1 MPAMTS
7 QLASLKKLQGH
18 SREQLF
24 KALYESSH
32 SDCVVEVI
40 KSRRKPDVC
49 IKRNGV
55 VVHNIS
61 VKSAD
66 KVIQWELK
74 SESKLLAMYGNN
86 HPLVEF
92 MNIRTKNDKPTQKQ
106 LFVDYFPRITAYLS
120 DKQNFKQFITKHF
133 TNNNEVDLLA
143 VGNGVSY
150 NIYNFQQVLDYMA
163 DNYVVKNS
171 EQQVQINTTDDYLM
185 FSIEI
190 RSDKKCM
197 LIRQD
202 VSSLQRVLKHITP
215 VDIVPPI

>member
-7 QLASLKKLQGH
+7 NLASLKKLQGH
-18 SREQLF
+18 NREQLF
-24 KALYESSH
+24 KSLYETNH

-40 KSRRKPDVC
+40 KTRRKPDVC

-74 SESKLLAMYGNN
+74 SYNKLLSLYDNSHLIM
-86 HPLVEF
+86 EF
-92 MNIRTKNDKPTQKQ
+92 MNIRTQNDKPTQKQ
-106 LFVDYFPRITAYLS
+106 LFVDYFPRVIAYLS
-120 DKQNFKQFITKHF
+120 DKHNFKQFITKHF

-143 VGNGVSY
+143 VGNGTNY
-150 NIYNFQQVLDYMA
+150 NIYNFQQILDYMA
-163 DNYVVKNS
+163 DNYVVRNS
-171 EQQVQINTTDDYLM
+171 EQQVQINTTNGYLM

-190 RSDKKCM
+190 RSDKKAM

-215 VDIVPPI
+215 VDIVP

>member
-18 SREQLF
+18 NREHLF
-24 KALYESSH
+24 KSLYEAAH
-32 SDCVVEVI
+32 PDCVVEVI
-40 KSRRKPDVC
+40 KSLRKPDAC
-49 IKRNGV
+49 IKRDGV
-55 VVHNIS
+55 VIHNIS

-74 SESKLLAMYGNN
+74 SKRKLLAIYGDN
-86 HPLVEF
+86 HLLTEF
-92 MNIRTKNDKPTQKQ
+92 MNIRTLNDKPTQKQ
-106 LFVDYFPRITAYLS
+106 LFVNYFPKAIAYFANK
-120 DKQNFKQFITKHF
+120 DNFKHFITKHF

-143 VGNGVSY
+143 VGNGISY
-150 NIYNFQQVLDYMA
+150 NIYNFQSILNYMA

-171 EQQVQINTTDDYLM
+171 EQQIQINTTDGYLM

-197 LIRQD
+197 LVRQD
-202 VSSLQRVLKHITP
+202 VTSLQRVLKHITP
-215 VDIVPPI
+215 VDSVPSI